1 MAAGATGVVHGAM
14 EMVLLGIGEAPSHSS
29 PDQPLTPFRSGFL
42 LQQGMADPT
51 AEEGGLNDG

>member
-1 MAAGATGVVHGAM
+1 MGVVHGAM